1 MSGREFIQLPGPTN
15 VPDRV
20 LEAFRR
26 PIIDF
31 AGPAF
36 QAILEDVWSR
46 LREVF
51 DHPDHIVCYI
61 SNGHGAWEATLRNI
75 ARPGQRLLLADTG
88 MFSSRWGDMVQ
99 GLGFKL
105 DLTQANFRTAT
116 DVDAVRSVLAMD
128 VDHEIQALLVAQ
140 TETSTG
146 VRSDLGA
153 LCGALD
159 EVGHPALLI
168 VDAIASLGTEEL
180 PLGPLGVDVM
190 ITASQKGLMMPPGL
204 SFCGISEKAFQ
215 RSLELHEPSSYWAW
229 PSRLHQALPYRRFGG
244 TPPIQA
250 MFAAQV
256 ALDLIAEEGGIGSVI
271 ARHARIA
278 DAVRAAVSV
287 WCEAGGMEFNAINE
301 DERAN
306 AVTAIRTADG
316 VDSELIRA
324 TCRDRFNVTIGGGM
338 LDMADGRGFRIGH
351 LGDLNEPMILGALG
365 GIETALRFLGVPHG
379 RGGLDAAITTLSES
393 AA

>member
-105 DLTQANFRTAT
+105 DLAQANFRTAT

-153 LCGALD
+153 LRGALD

-215 RSLELHEPSSYWAW
+215 RPLELHE
-229 PSRLHQALPYRRFGG
+229 L
-244 TPPIQA
+244 
-250 MFAAQV
+250 
-256 ALDLIAEEGGIGSVI
+256 
-271 ARHARIA
+271 
-278 DAVRAAVSV
+278 
-287 WCEAGGMEFNAINE
+287 
-301 DERAN
+301 
-306 AVTAIRTADG
+306 
-316 VDSELIRA
+316 
-324 TCRDRFNVTIGGGM
+324 
-338 LDMADGRGFRIGH
+338 
-351 LGDLNEPMILGALG
+351 LGAWVS
-365 GIETALRFLGVPHG
+365 IR
-379 RGGLDAAITTLSES
+379 
-393 AA
+393 